1 VGFGDMNNK
10 GYLDRLFVHKNFQQQ
25 VIASKICNELE
36 QCAKDKGFSLITAES
51 SITSKSFFQK
61 YGYQIIKE
69 QQIERNGQILTNYLM
84 RKNS

>member
-25 VIASKICNELE
+25 GIASKICNELE
-36 QCAKDKGFSLITAES
+36 QYTKDKGFSFITAES